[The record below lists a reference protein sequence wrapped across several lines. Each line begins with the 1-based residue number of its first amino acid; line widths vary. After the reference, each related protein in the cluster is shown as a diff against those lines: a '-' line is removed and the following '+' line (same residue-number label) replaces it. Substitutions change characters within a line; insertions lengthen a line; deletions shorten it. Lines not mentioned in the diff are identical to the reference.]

1 MKVCGDPGQ
10 WREVRQTLSEPVGLV
25 ATLGALHAGHAALIK
40 RSVEECASTVVTVFL
55 NPTQFNDPKDL
66 TNYPSTLE
74 ADLEMARELGADCVL
89 TPEYDDLYA
98 DGFRYQVQE
107 QTFSRELCGAHRDGH
122 FTGVL
127 TVVMKLLN
135 LVRPQRA
142 YFGEKD
148 FQQYLLIRDMCDTF
162 FMDVEIVPCPTVREP
177 DGLAL
182 SSRNALLDA
191 SARQLAP
198 ALNRLI
204 NSDCSDTQVADS
216 LEREGFVVDYVQ
228 SRAGRRFAAVTV
240 HCGNGTVRLIDN
252 VPVSGA

>member
-1 MKVCGDPGQ
+1 
-10 WREVRQTLSEPVGLV
+10 
-25 ATLGALHAGHAALIK
+25 
-40 RSVEECASTVVTVFL
+40 
-55 NPTQFNDPKDL
+55 
-66 TNYPSTLE
+66 
-74 ADLEMARELGADCVL
+74 
-89 TPEYDDLYA
+89 
-98 DGFRYQVQE
+98 
-107 QTFSRELCGAHRDGH
+107 
-122 FTGVL
+122 
-127 TVVMKLLN
+127 
-135 LVRPQRA
+135 
-142 YFGEKD
+142 
-148 FQQYLLIRDMCDTF
+148 MCDTF

-204 NSDCSDTQVADS
+204 TSDCSDAQVADS

-240 HCGNGTVRLIDN
+240 HCGNGAVRLIDN